1 MNPSMG
7 RVRRLIARW
16 SCSMIL
22 FKYFVCRIL
31 MGVSRSALMV
41 FQRSQI
47 GAAFVDRHR
56 LGFAILGD

>member
-1 MNPSMG
+1 
-7 RVRRLIARW
+7 
-16 SCSMIL
+16 MIL